1 MEKGKEVNAIRNTKY
16 ETDKRHVTGRMQKLS
31 EKHLYVKI
39 YRGQIY
45 VDKYTNVQ
53 IFLYI
58 CLYSVLLYAN
68 DNRRNKK

>member
-39 YRGQIY
+39 YR